1 MHVEVRLVEHG
12 CPVLYGI
19 GAMAA
24 FRVLLIA
31 LALTAPV
38 WALHATTVSACS
50 CGFDGNTFAER
61 LRAADIVVVG
71 VITDVRV
78 IDELPAR
85 TPQLLPDGSVEP
97 EGFNDVEV
105 ESDFAVDDYLKGSGP
120 STLVIRSRTGVLR
133 HGTGEVEIYEGTSPS
148 CSRGLA
154 LSASYLVYRAEPL
167 DDPLQTSACDVSI
180 RLIENEEQLQEIRQL
195 LQEPTPHPTVV
206 DLPET
211 GMRSGDP
218 DGSLSWHVTAAA
230 AGLLLAASASAIFV
244 AVRRRPF

>member
-1 MHVEVRLVEHG
+1 MLERLR
-12 CPVLYGI
+12 PVVYGMSV
-19 GAMAA
+19 MAA
-24 FRVLLIA
+24 FRVFLIA

-38 WALHATTVSACS
+38 WTLHATTVSACS

-211 GMRSGDP
+211 GTGSVDP
-218 DGSLSWHVTAAA
+218 ESSLAWQITAAA
-230 AGLLLAASASAIFV
+230 AGALLAVSASAALV
-244 AVRRRPF
+244 TLRRRVS